1 MPASLTRRAFSRLS
15 AGASLAAL
23 LVGCSKPPPGPKTI
37 KVGRDVCEHCNMII
51 SELRF
56 AAQIWDGERH
66 RALLFD
72 DFGCAAATFTDAAK
86 VEDPTLKFWVADVNA
101 PGQWLDARAA
111 SYRDG
116 HLTPMGY
123 GIAAAQPGLYPL
135 AFKPAFDAAREKAHC
150 TPLAKA

>member
-1 MPASLTRRAFSRLS
+1 MPGSLTRRAFSKLG

-23 LVGCSKPPPGPKTI
+23 LAACSKAPVAPKVI
-37 KVGRDVCEHCNMII
+37 KAGRDTCEHCNMII
-51 SELRF
+51 SELRY

-66 RALLFD
+66 RARLFD
-72 DFGCAAATFTDAAK
+72 DFGCAAASFADPAK
-86 VEDPTLKFWVADVNA
+86 AEDPTLKFWVADVNA

-123 GIAAAQPGLYPL
+123 GIAAAQAGVYPM
-135 AFKPAFDAAREKAHC
+135 AFRAAFDSAREKAHC
-150 TPLAKA
+150 APVAKA